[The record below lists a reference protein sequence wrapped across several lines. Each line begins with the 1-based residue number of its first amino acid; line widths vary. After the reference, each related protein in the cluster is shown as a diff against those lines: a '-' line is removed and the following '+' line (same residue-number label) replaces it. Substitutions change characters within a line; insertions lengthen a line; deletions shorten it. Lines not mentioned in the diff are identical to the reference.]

1 MTIGFAPWSYWSI
14 DACPALG
21 KRWSQALLQRN
32 GHAGLRRQALYLA
45 IDEVVGEL
53 AGDSGY
59 LHVREYP
66 SRL

>member
-1 MTIGFAPWSYWSI
+1 LVASAFA
-14 DACPALG
+14 A
-21 KRWSQALLQRN
+21 N

-66 SRL
+66 SRV